1 MTDQPDRPLTRA
13 DIVSAV
19 TEVLQSVTVQ
29 TQPKPINYT
38 INAFIDKDSTAAGRA
53 QSTVRAALGAL
64 REAGLMGDEKPV
76 ADGKVPGAGLVPP
89 TPADPAVVV
98 TPEVIEAV
106 AEFLFDTGVD
116 TTMINALR
124 SVAKCLRNDIADP
137 VDYTRQAASRMQQS
151 PGRFSQ
157 PRPPGYAR

>member
-1 MTDQPDRPLTRA
+1 MIDQPDRPLTRA

-38 INAFIDKDSTAAGRA
+38 IHASIDKDSTAAERA
-53 QSTVRAALGAL
+53 RYDVARSALGAL
-64 REAGLMGDEKPV
+64 REAGLI
-76 ADGKVPGAGLVPP
+76 PP
-89 TPADPAVVV
+89 APADPAIAV
-98 TPEVIEAV
+98 TPEVIDAV

-116 TTMINALR
+116 TTMINRLR
-124 SVAKCLRNDIADP
+124 SVAKCLRNDLADP
-137 VDYTRQAASRMQQS
+137 VECASQAASRVQQR

-157 PRPPGYAR
+157 PRPPGYAQ